1 VTSTQTASA
10 TLPTDTATGTDAATE
25 PLTGT
30 DAATEVATSAA
41 TETPTL
47 TATVTLTPSATI
59 SMRDLKGVVL
69 YQNHKQ
75 KAGILVTVLD
85 SQNTVL
91 TRTATDDKGN
101 YSVQVPAESAYWVVF
116 SAPLHLTTKIMLPP
130 KVAAP
135 KMILKGGDLDQ
146 NGCVDTSD
154 LSLMTA
160 SFGTAAVTVD
170 ITGDGTVD
178 ARDLAILAGNLD
190 TTCVPMLTP
199 TAQVPDLSST
209 TLTPTSTFTST
220 ASPTPT
226 VKPKTDTSGR
236 IAPGKPTAKRHK

>member
-1 VTSTQTASA
+1 
-10 TLPTDTATGTDAATE
+10 
-25 PLTGT
+25 
-30 DAATEVATSAA
+30 
-41 TETPTL
+41 
-47 TATVTLTPSATI
+47 
-59 SMRDLKGVVL
+59 
-69 YQNHKQ
+69 
-75 KAGILVTVLD
+75 
-85 SQNTVL
+85 
-91 TRTATDDKGN
+91 
-101 YSVQVPAESAYWVVF
+101 
-116 SAPLHLTTKIMLPP
+116 P

-190 TTCVPMLTP
+190 TTCVSVLTP
-199 TAQVPDLSST
+199 TAQASDLPDMT
-209 TLTPTSTFTST
+209 VTPTSTFTAA

-226 VKPKTDTSGR
+226 LEPKTDSSGK
-236 IAPGKPTAKRHK
+236 IAPNKPTAKGHK